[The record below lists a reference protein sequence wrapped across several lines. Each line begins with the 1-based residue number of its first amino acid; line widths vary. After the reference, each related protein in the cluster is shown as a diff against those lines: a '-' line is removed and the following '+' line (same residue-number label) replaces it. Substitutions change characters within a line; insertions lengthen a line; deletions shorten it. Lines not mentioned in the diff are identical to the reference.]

1 MSCCHKDFG
10 AGPDF
15 FDFSSSSSLSL
26 LLTYPTL
33 LSRRSRASPSR
44 TPSSLY
50 PVNLINDH
58 SQWLAV
64 SFALFPAHTHTRRRA
79 THEPPSQA
87 SPTAEVERSC
97 PGLRMPIETAREAIV
112 PVRLEA
118 CFSAQ
123 CLKLATPSWCCCD
136 PRGAHQAALSPASFS
151 QVRAANALDS
161 STNDQDTASLTPL
174 NRFGT
179 LSSQS
184 LSIVSRPDSPLQAS
198 AGGHRS
204 GLQPKVKPLG

>member
-15 FDFSSSSSLSL
+15 LIFFSSSLSL

-50 PVNLINDH
+50 PVNLINNH

-64 SFALFPAHTHTRRRA
+64 SFALFPAHTHDARA
-79 THEPPSQA
+79 NPEPPSQA
-87 SPTAEVERSC
+87 PPTAEVERSC
-97 PGLRMPIETAREAIV
+97 PGLQMPIETAREAIV

-118 CFSAQ
+118 CFSVP

-136 PRGAHQAALSPASFS
+136 PRVAHQAALSPASFS
-151 QVRAANALDS
+151 QIRAANAFDS

-184 LSIVSRPDSPLQAS
+184 LSIVSRPDSPLPKPRQAATAPVCS
-198 AGGHRS
+198 
-204 GLQPKVKPLG
+204 QK